1 MIRLLFILLGG
12 LFLGLGVIG
21 ILLPI
26 LPTTPFVLVAALCFA
41 KGSKRCHQ
49 WLLKHRVFGKILR
62 DWQHNRAVPLAGKIL
77 SLSMMTLSCTML
89 FYRLPASM
97 YGERYLCAYDYL
109 DVAITHVLNTH
120 SIKRYNIER
129 F

>member
-21 ILLPI
+21 ILLPILPI

-89 FYRLPASM
+89 FYRLPPTQVW
-97 YGERYLCAYDYL
+97 
-109 DVAITHVLNTH
+109 VACMVSAICVLTTIWMWRLPT
-120 SIKRYNIER
+120 S
-129 F
+129 